1 MLLLAYGNEV
11 VCKRIPLNILGLGRA
26 TLLIS
31 YLSNGSLSARNYLS
45 MKSIAVI
52 IRTALLL
59 RAGYSK
65 EETPESTEPV
75 KLRSMAMTRVPFIEE
90 GYVCT
95 EMSKLNAQSFIS
107 VLSLLIRR
115 QLRCGK
121 SCRIRSQLRK
131 YSLLCRRDCKR
142 EIEIRA

>member
-1 MLLLAYGNEV
+1 MLLFAYGNEV

-59 RAGYSK
+59 RAGCSK

-75 KLRSMAMTRVPFIEE
+75 KLRSMVMTRVPFIEE

-107 VLSLLIRR
+107 VLSLLIRNATATAV
-115 QLRCGK
+115 
-121 SCRIRSQLRK
+121 
-131 YSLLCRRDCKR
+131 R
-142 EIEIRA
+142 EIVQDKKSVEEVLTSMQKGLQERD